1 MRKEEFM
8 EEVSDMAALFVTKA
22 NPTGSPEVS
31 PVERLL
37 NEFEAHEAKEE
48 KSLGE
53 YRQVLAQMPNPVT
66 RFLLQ
71 LIISDEEKHRAV
83 IHAMIATLR
92 GSLTWTKPEGSLE
105 GTGNLTETNRRLQAS
120 TDEFIEL
127 EKEGIRE
134 CKMLVKESSGYYH
147 GVFKVLLDSMIKDS
161 EKHIELLEFLKE
173 NLKAA

>member
-1 MRKEEFM
+1 M
-8 EEVSDMAALFVTKA
+8 EETSDMAELFATKV
-22 NPTGSPEVS
+22 NPTGSPKLS
-31 PVERLL
+31 HVERLL

-48 KSLGE
+48 KSLE
-53 YRQVLAQMPNPVT
+53 QYRRLLSGMPNPVT

-92 GSLTWTKPEGSLE
+92 GNLMWNKPEGSLE
-105 GTGNLTETNRRLQAS
+105 GAADLAETPAQLLRVS
-120 TDEFIEL
+120 TDAFIEL

-147 GVFKVLLDSMIKDS
+147 GVFKILLDSMIRDS

-173 NLKAA
+173 NLKEA

>member
-1 MRKEEFM
+1 M
-8 EEVSDMAALFVTKA
+8 EEISDMAALFAAKI
-22 NPTGSPEVS
+22 NPMGSPEIS

-48 KSLGE
+48 KSLE
-53 YRQVLAQMPNPVT
+53 QYRKLLSGMPNPVT

-92 GSLTWTKPEGSLE
+92 GSLMWNKPEGTLE
-105 GTGNLTETNRRLQAS
+105 DVADLAATNGELRIT
-120 TDEFIEL
+120 TDAFIEL

-134 CKMLVKESSGYYH
+134 CKRLVKDSGGYYH
-147 GVFKVLLDSMIKDS
+147 GVFKILLDSMIRDS

-173 NLKAA
+173 NLKEA

>member
-1 MRKEEFM
+1 M
-8 EEVSDMAALFVTKA
+8 EEISDMMALFATKV
-22 NPTGSPEVS
+22 NPTGSPEIS

-48 KSLGE
+48 KSLE
-53 YRQVLAQMPNPVT
+53 QYRKLLGRMPNPVT

-105 GTGNLTETNRRLQAS
+105 GPADLAETYGQLRVS
-120 TDEFIEL
+120 TDAFIEL

-134 CKMLVKESSGYYH
+134 CKMLVKDSSGYYH
-147 GVFKVLLDSMIKDS
+147 GVFKILLDSMIRDS

-173 NLKAA
+173 HLKEA

>member
-1 MRKEEFM
+1 M
-8 EEVSDMAALFVTKA
+8 EEISDLAALFATKV
-22 NPTGSPEVS
+22 NPTGSSEIS
-31 PVERLL
+31 PIERLL

-48 KSLGE
+48 KSLDE
-53 YRQVLAQMPNPVT
+53 YRKLLSRMPNPVT

-105 GTGNLTETNRRLQAS
+105 VPADLVETNSQLRVS
-120 TDEFIEL
+120 TDAFIEL

-134 CKMLVKESSGYYH
+134 CKTLARESSGYYH
-147 GVFKVLLDSMIKDS
+147 GVFKILLDSMIRDS
-161 EKHIELLEFLKE
+161 EKHVELLEFLKE
-173 NLKAA
+173 NLKEA